1 MFMQIRYMSLTV
13 PLFCYGTIQMMR
25 YVKSNE
31 NGAYFKLTNLCFIIS
46 TLMSLFIQ
54 TLADINNLSDGLLL
68 RIFKRFSRTQNM
80 FQALSLVE

>member
-1 MFMQIRYMSLTV
+1 
-13 PLFCYGTIQMMR
+13 
-25 YVKSNE
+25 
-31 NGAYFKLTNLCFIIS
+31 
-46 TLMSLFIQ
+46 MSLFIQ